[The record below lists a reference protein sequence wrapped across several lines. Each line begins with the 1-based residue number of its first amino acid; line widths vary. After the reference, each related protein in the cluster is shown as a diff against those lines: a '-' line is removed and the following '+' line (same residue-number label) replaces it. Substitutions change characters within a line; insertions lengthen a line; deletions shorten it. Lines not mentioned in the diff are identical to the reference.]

1 MTDQV
6 TPRPANQPAT
16 ERGAENREGRDTAQ
30 SFLRPPVDIFEDAD
44 GITLH
49 LDMPGVSR
57 DRVKIDADR
66 QTLSIE
72 GAIQIPM
79 AEGMEAIYAEVHST
93 QYRRSFT
100 LSGELDAERVD
111 ATLNDGV
118 LTVRIP
124 RRAELRPRKIEV
136 RAG

>member
-1 MTDQV
+1 MSDQV

-16 ERGAENREGRDTAQ
+16 ERSGENREGRDTTQ

-49 LDMPGVSR
+49 LDMPGVAR

-100 LSGELDAERVD
+100 LSGELDTERVD
-111 ATLNDGV
+111 ASLNDGV

>member
-1 MTDQV
+1 MSDQMT
-6 TPRPANQPAT
+6 TRPANNPAAA
-16 ERGAENREGRDTAQ
+16 GAGETREGREPTQ

-49 LDMPGVSR
+49 LDMPGVAR

-111 ATLNDGV
+111 ASLNEGV

>member
-1 MTDQV
+1 
-6 TPRPANQPAT
+6 
-16 ERGAENREGRDTAQ
+16 
-30 SFLRPPVDIFEDAD
+30 
-44 GITLH
+44 
-49 LDMPGVSR
+49 
-57 DRVKIDADR
+57 
-66 QTLSIE
+66 
-72 GAIQIPM
+72 M

-100 LSGELDAERVD
+100 LSGELDPERVD
-111 ATLNDGV
+111 ASLNDGV

>member
-1 MTDQV
+1 MSNAGSPIFGTP
-6 TPRPANQPAT
+6 TPR
-16 ERGAENREGRDTAQ
+16 EAQ
-30 SFLRPPVDIFEDAD
+30 EDGPDFTRNVRPSPHLNAD

-49 LDMPGVSR
+49 LDMPGVAR

-93 QYRRSFT
+93 QYRPSFT
-100 LSGELDAERVD
+100 LSGELDTERVD
-111 ATLNDGV
+111 ASLNDGV

-124 RRAELRPRKIEV
+124 RRAELRARKIEV